1 MKICKEIKKSFP
13 VEKLLRIVIIIFVL
27 ALAYTIFYFAVLPKV
42 NKSKLAGEWNGSG
55 HAYRFTQD
63 GKFTAEWSDGDST
76 VLSEGSYVIRGNTL
90 VLYSITLNIDLL
102 HAVDLEFIRRWII
115 EGSYNTIWRYKL
127 KFSKDMLYM
136 DGVNINDFPRLSR
149 KAE

>member
-13 VEKLLRIVIIIFVL
+13 IEKLLRIVIIIFVL

-42 NKSKLAGEWNGSG
+42 NKSKLTGEWSGSG